1 MKPEPML
8 TKQQSFSSAAST
20 SVSTSSSSM
29 QYRPASGGVSSAA
42 TGPRALGRGAPMF
55 AAPRME
61 NAWGSDSFGPAS
73 RPLGSTVSSSRPAAG
88 GVLAEALREK
98 DRRVLS
104 HLDATVYDPAQD
116 QATQQQDT
124 QVRASYATPYDPGVD
139 SRSLKADNA
148 RDATAHLSERTMS
161 HSSLEAVSH
170 QGGPPASATSG
181 SGDAM
186 PIAPMAGPVHV
197 QDPRAAELAASALD
211 LSDLRR
217 FLTSPVPKGAGVVQC
232 YIDRDKSSIS
242 SMLYPM
248 YTLSYKERFL
258 LAGKKRTYNKTSNYM
273 ITMDK
278 RDLNRESPAF
288 LGKLRSNMVG
298 TEYVVFDDGEAM
310 DSKPVPSSGS
320 TELRQVSSAACT
332 VLVHVAP
339 SALISHPVPSPS
351 HARRSWELCA
361 TPAMSSVHGDH
372 AR

>member
-1 MKPEPML
+1 
-8 TKQQSFSSAAST
+8 
-20 SVSTSSSSM
+20 
-29 QYRPASGGVSSAA
+29 
-42 TGPRALGRGAPMF
+42 MF

-73 RPLGSTVSSSRPAAG
+73 RPTGGAAPSSRSAAS

-104 HLDATVYDPAQD
+104 TMDATVYDPTQD
-116 QATQQQDT
+116 VAAQQQEA
-124 QVRASYATPYDPGVD
+124 QVRASYATPYDPGAD
-139 SRSLKADNA
+139 SRAVKQDHA
-148 RDATAHLSERTMS
+148 RDVPVHMSERTAS
-161 HSSLEAVSH
+161 HSSLEGMSQA
-170 QGGPPASATSG
+170 GPQASGTSG
-181 SGDAM
+181 SGEAM
-186 PIAPMAGPVHV
+186 PIAPMSGPVQV
-197 QDPRAAELAASALD
+197 QDPRSAELAASALD

-217 FLTSPVPKGAGVVQC
+217 FLTNPIPKGAGVVQC

-320 TELRQVSSAACT
+320 TELRQVSAT
-332 VLVHVAP
+332 VFITLPLHPHTRPHPLPTLLAGTWCGMLCEQCVGHAGPPEDEGRCAEGP
-339 SALISHPVPSPS
+339 S
-351 HARRSWELCA
+351 
-361 TPAMSSVHGDH
+361 
-372 AR
+372 